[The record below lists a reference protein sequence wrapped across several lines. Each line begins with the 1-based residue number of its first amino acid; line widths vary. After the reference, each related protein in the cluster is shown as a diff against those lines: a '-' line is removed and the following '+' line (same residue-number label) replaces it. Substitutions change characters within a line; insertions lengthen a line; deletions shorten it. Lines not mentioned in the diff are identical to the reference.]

1 MQKVEIV
8 KYDQQLDRYF
18 AVGTNLLFSELG
30 KLINYLKFYQQLL
43 SKNQAAAINQ
53 IDDSTSLFL
62 SSALCVK
69 SEQLTTLKEQLSDI
83 IKNLFRIL
91 KIQMVTAWHSST
103 LHYLDNVKKFEHV
116 ALGEKCPDI

>member
-43 SKNQAAAINQ
+43 SKNQTAAINQ

-83 IKNLFRIL
+83 INKFIQDSEDSNGDCVAFINTALFR
-91 KIQMVTAWHSST
+91 
-103 LHYLDNVKKFEHV
+103 
-116 ALGEKCPDI
+116 